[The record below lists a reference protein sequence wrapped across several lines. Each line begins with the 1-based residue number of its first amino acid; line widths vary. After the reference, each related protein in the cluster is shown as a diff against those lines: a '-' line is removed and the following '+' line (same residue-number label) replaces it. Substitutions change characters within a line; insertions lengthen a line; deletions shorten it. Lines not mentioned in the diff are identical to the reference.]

1 MTEAPETLPTA
12 SSQWFRQAMACRW
25 PLTVVLSLWAVSTAV
40 VQLLRQ
46 PIPIALPQET
56 AIPIRLVGDLTIDA
70 LRQPVRI
77 QSVEKLP
84 VVGDMAVEAKVVIES
99 FDAPIAVSGESGDAI
114 SITTPAKQP
123 LAVEGRVGVSDVE
136 GKVNVQLRNAAKSIL
151 PIP

>member
-1 MTEAPETLPTA
+1 M
-12 SSQWFRQAMACRW
+12 
-25 PLTVVLSLWAVSTAV
+25 VLSLWAVSTAV

-56 AIPIRLVGDLTIDA
+56 AIPIRLVDDLTIDA

-99 FDAPIAVSGESGDAI
+99 FEAPIAVSGESGDSI
-114 SITTPAKQP
+114 SITTPAEQP

>member
-1 MTEAPETLPTA
+1 M
-12 SSQWFRQAMACRW
+12 
-25 PLTVVLSLWAVSTAV
+25 VLSLWAVSTAV

-99 FDAPIAVSGESGDAI
+99 FEAPIAVSGESGDAI
-114 SITTPAKQP
+114 SITTPAEQP